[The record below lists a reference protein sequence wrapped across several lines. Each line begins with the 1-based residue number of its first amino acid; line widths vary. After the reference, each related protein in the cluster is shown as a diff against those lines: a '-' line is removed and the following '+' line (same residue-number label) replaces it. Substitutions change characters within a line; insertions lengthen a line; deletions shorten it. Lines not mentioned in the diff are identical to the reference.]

1 MTLNVDSLEKA
12 VAALERS
19 VKAVGDS
26 TLQPDDPLLEAA
38 QAGIVQQFKIAYE
51 LARKLLQRWLS
62 LNQGLAED
70 DLPTRRDLFR
80 RAGRAD
86 LLADPDLWFEF
97 GNARNLTAHTYDDKQ
112 AQAVR
117 DLALRF
123 LTEVRSVLQRLR
135 AQHD

>member
-38 QAGIVQQFKIAYE
+38 QAGIVQQFEIAYE
-51 LARKLLQRWLS
+51 LARKLLQHWLS

-70 DLPTRRDLFR
+70 
-80 RAGRAD
+80 D